1 MLHLPDI
8 LIELIFI
15 FSHFLLFVATYKVIK
30 NDIMH
35 PAVLFS
41 LLWFVILLARF
52 IFSYTLLNELF
63 PIRISTHL
71 IIFIGALAFSGG
83 AFIQTAI
90 WKKESSQKKID
101 EVPRDPEE
109 TLNLNLRIIF
119 LAIIAIG
126 LPFYILASYKLFLA
140 SNIDNFFIGLRTQL
154 VYGDEDIGLV
164 KYLVS
169 FSFIV
174 FGINLYAFFKEKNKV
189 NTVSLIITFLITL
202 TYVIFITGRGFFLI
216 LFSLYIGMA
225 YLHNEKFSFKRIL
238 RFFSLF
244 MIVFMAFGIIY
255 GKGGN
260 KEDTVKENI
269 KPASQATAIY
279 LVSAI
284 NALDWELNHQLVINH
299 DGNNSLRLFVK
310 LGEQLN
316 LIPNAKVEELV
327 QPFVFV
333 PYPTNV
339 YTLYSPY
346 IKDFGIFYAWF
357 MVVIFGFI
365 HSWVYNKAITTKDFR
380 YSLYYSFLLF
390 PLLISFFMDFYLTI
404 LSSWIQI
411 VFYTESFIFLNK
423 RFKARRL

>member
-90 WKKESSQKKID
+90 WQKESSRKKID
-101 EVPRDPEE
+101 KVPKDTEE
-109 TLNLNLRIIF
+109 TLNLTLRIIF
-119 LAIIAIG
+119 LAVITIG

-174 FGINLYAFFKEKNKV
+174 FGINLYAFFKEKNNV
-189 NTVSLIITFLITL
+189 NTVLLIITFLITL

-216 LFSLYIGMA
+216 IFSLYIGMA
-225 YLHNEKFSFKRIL
+225 YLHNKKFSFKRIL
-238 RFFSLF
+238 RFFALF
-244 MIVFMAFGIIY
+244 MIIFMAFGIIY

-260 KEDTVKENI
+260 KEDTIKENI

-284 NALDWELNHQLVINH
+284 NALDWELNHQLVINY

-357 MVVIFGFI
+357 MVGIFGFI
-365 HSWVYNKAITTKDFR
+365 HSWVYCKAIITKNFR

-423 RFKARRL
+423 RFKAKRL